1 MTTAPAPQTL
11 AGRVA
16 LVTGGSRGIGR
27 AIAQRLA
34 AHGAKVVVTA
44 STRSADGLAHSC
56 ALIHTAGGQAAW
68 RIAELTDAKAR
79 ADLVAQASEPFGAI
93 DILVNNAAA
102 ITAYAPPSRIDLTAR
117 QAMFAINV
125 DAPIDLIQQALPGML
140 KQGCGHILNISS
152 DTVRTPPPPYPGPA
166 KFVHALVSYGAS
178 KAALDRYTVGLAAE
192 LHGSGVQ
199 VNSLMPYRIVSTEGA
214 AAIVEQMRVTHPD
227 WIEPVEVMAE
237 AAYRLMT
244 GTDSGQI
251 VVSRALLAQPST
263 RLMALDGITPFRDE
277 SFNSLAS
284 IID

>member
-1 MTTAPAPQTL
+1 MTEPAAPQTL

-44 STRSADGLAHSC
+44 SARSVAGLEQTC
-56 ALIHTAGGQAAW
+56 AALRAQGHPAAW
-68 RIAELTDAKAR
+68 RVADLADADDR
-79 ADLVAQASEPFGAI
+79 ADLVARAGEVFGAI
-93 DILVNNAAA
+93 GILVNNAAA
-102 ITAYAPPSRIDLTAR
+102 ITAYAPPSRIDLAAR

-140 KQGCGHILNISS
+140 KQGTGQILNISS
-152 DTVRTPPPPYPGPA
+152 DTVRAPSPPYPGPA
-166 KFVHALVSYGAS
+166 KWVHALAAYGAS

-192 LHGSGVQ
+192 LLGSGVQ

-214 AAIVEQMRVTHPD
+214 AAVVEQMRATHPD

-237 AAYRLMT
+237 AAYRLIT
-244 GTDSGQI
+244 GTHSGDV
-251 VVSRALLAQPST
+251 VVSRDLLTRQPG
-263 RLMALDGITPFRDE
+263 RLMALDGVTPFRDDP
-277 SFNSLAS
+277 
-284 IID
+284 IPG